1 MGLFHY
7 TFFHGTAQLSLQ
19 HFAFRLSPTQ
29 HYSDQKARLPACQ
42 LVPNVL
48 LAWHC
53 PLALAP
59 PLGKKHALIMEK
71 KTGRFESRAQINTA
85 CHSTT
90 RHSPGQVEKRYIAFL
105 SIPIPSYLTH
115 FDLERHLCYI
125 NTALKLMGFEIVH

>member
-59 PLGKKHALIMEK
+59 PLGKKHALIMEEK
-71 KTGRFESRAQINTA
+71 PGRFESRAQINTA

-90 RHSPGQVEKRYIAFL
+90 RHSPGQVEKRYRSTIHRTFHNYPNCRIRSSSCACGLAVLFWC
-105 SIPIPSYLTH
+105 
-115 FDLERHLCYI
+115 FRHQ
-125 NTALKLMGFEIVH
+125 